1 LIWTVNLELTP
12 IYAVEAVGPYA
23 AEINAILVDF
33 LADANLPISAAE
45 FIERVSVPGVV
56 AGRSVRLFS
65 GQWVPVVEIDAP
77 RGLYGWQVNRL
88 IAEAIAA
95 LDIKPKTE
103 AAAVS
108 AELTAT
114 LRTFIDRVYFEVRNL
129 GRLSADRAL
138 NFAATNAFQAAQVFS
153 ETFTSSMRLDTID
166 VERSP
171 YARPD
176 SDAWDIKLKFFDP
189 ENTRRARTVFRF
201 TIDVSDI
208 MPVTIGEI
216 RSWSTSS

>member
-1 LIWTVNLELTP
+1 MTNPFRDQEKFMRACDQTVGGEFDEDQFNLYVSLIEEETNEL
-12 IYAVEAVGPYA
+12 
-23 AEINAILVDF
+23 
-33 LADANLPISAAE
+33 
-45 FIERVSVPGVV
+45 
-56 AGRSVRLFS
+56 
-65 GQWVPVVEIDAP
+65 
-77 RGLYGWQVNRL
+77 
-88 IAEAIAA
+88 AEAIAA